1 MKKRVVYSLI
11 VLVVLLPIV
20 FLFIQSA
27 MSKRPDN
34 LGVTDGRLAACPNSP
49 NCVSTQATDA
59 KHKIEPLTFDGSPEE
74 AIERLKAA
82 IATLPRIEIVT
93 EEANY
98 IHAEATSLLFRFVD
112 DVEFYVNPD
121 EKRIDFRSASRVGYS
136 DLGANRSRMES
147 IRQAFQKTGSN
158 E

>member
-59 KHKIEPLTFDGSPEE
+59 QHKIEPYSYDGSPEE

-112 DVEFYVNPD
+112 DVEFYVNPG

-147 IRQAFQKTGSN
+147 IRQAFEETGSN